1 MNTQVRESEA
11 ETGIQSPEAQ
21 TFVETALKL
30 GGKSEEEAHKTGTLD
45 RADDQVEALFA
56 ARYQTA
62 NSPAHRAVWDHHFP
76 AELFAPEPPIV
87 SAECERTMADS
98 LEVARRH
105 RDSGTL
111 FGPDGKITD
120 TVLGEL
126 GTAGYWGL
134 LIDPQHGGKGAPFAA
149 FSRFLTRMAAIEPTL
164 AGLASVHGCI
174 GAVDPLRTFGSPE
187 QKAKYLPQLASG
199 KKLSAFALTEPGAGS
214 DLTALRTTATLVGDE
229 YVVNG
234 EKLFITNAMPGRTI
248 GLVCL
253 IDRKPAVLI
262 VDLPDHEDEHF
273 QIVHYGLLALRH
285 LHNNGM
291 KFRDFCVPRENLL
304 RPAQGDGLT
313 IAYHG
318 LNLGRVSLCATA
330 AGAMRVMLAN
340 MIPWARFRRTY
351 GAAIVSRELVQR
363 RIARLAALMTGCDAL
378 VAWCS
383 WLLDQGFRGEMECI
397 IAKIFG
403 SEAQKEAA
411 IELLMKT
418 HGGRSFLRGHI
429 FGDNVHEYLAP
440 CIYEG
445 EGEMLGMA
453 FFKSLIKE
461 HGKAYF
467 EPIGKAIVASGLKKP
482 NPMNPAHAW
491 ALRSALIPYATWRFK
506 ETLTPKSHG
515 EFPGVPPR
523 LVEHARFAAVGLQR
537 SRMEISS
544 TMVKHQLRL
553 PDRQCRMA
561 ELSQRIQDMV
571 VILATSVWAGRQ
583 ANPLVQDAADL
594 LCQELRRKLS
604 GKRPTDA
611 YFRAATKLG
620 EKIAEGG
627 FEAIEGLDAQPIL
640 MPYSQ

>member
-1 MNTQVRESEA
+1 R
-11 ETGIQSPEAQ
+11 
-21 TFVETALKL
+21 
-30 GGKSEEEAHKTGTLD
+30 
-45 RADDQVEALFA
+45 
-56 ARYQTA
+56 
-62 NSPAHRAVWDHHFP
+62 
-76 AELFAPEPPIV
+76 
-87 SAECERTMADS
+87 
-98 LEVARRH
+98 
-105 RDSGTL
+105 
-111 FGPDGKITD
+111 
-120 TVLGEL
+120 
-126 GTAGYWGL
+126 
-134 LIDPQHGGKGAPFAA
+134 
-149 FSRFLTRMAAIEPTL
+149 
-164 AGLASVHGCI
+164 
-174 GAVDPLRTFGSPE
+174 
-187 QKAKYLPQLASG
+187 
-199 KKLSAFALTEPGAGS
+199 
-214 DLTALRTTATLVGDE
+214 
-229 YVVNG
+229 
-234 EKLFITNAMPGRTI
+234 
-248 GLVCL
+248 
-253 IDRKPAVLI
+253 
-262 VDLPDHEDEHF
+262 
-273 QIVHYGLLALRH
+273 YGLLALRH

-291 KFRDFCVPRENLL
+291 KFHDFRVPRENLL
-304 RPAQGDGLT
+304 RPLQGDGLT

-378 VAWCS
+378 VTWCS

-429 FGDNVHEYLAP
+429 FGENVHEYLAP

-491 ALRSALIPYATWRFK
+491 ALRSALVPYAKWRVE

-523 LVEHARFAAVGLQR
+523 LAEHARFAAVGLQR

-583 ANPLVQDAADL
+583 SNPLVQDAADL

-604 GKRPTDA
+604 GQRPTDA

-627 FEAIEGLDAQPIL
+627 FEAIEGLEAQPIL